1 MTLLNGLHPP
11 GGASSL
17 LDMIRTP
24 VLLEAF
30 WPSRRIMQFDEFC
43 RPAA

>member
-1 MTLLNGLHPP
+1 LPVGLPPLGGTSSLPDVIRTLL
-11 GGASSL
+11 
-17 LDMIRTP
+17 
-24 VLLEAF
+24 LLEAF

>member
-1 MTLLNGLHPP
+1 MR
-11 GGASSL
+11 
-17 LDMIRTP
+17 M
-24 VLLEAF
+24 LLEGF

>member
-1 MTLLNGLHPP
+1 MP
-11 GGASSL
+11 GTAVGKTHAVL
-17 LDMIRTP
+17 RM
-24 VLLEAF
+24 LLEAF